1 MSSSITAYKEKA
13 LQILTVLL
21 PSLAAGF
28 FRQRGN
34 VFGLGDFH
42 KESGTL
48 VTQHDMAL
56 LNKAPINNIDA
67 ERSVGSINYELE
79 RRGAKQLSA
88 AGSAHLKDK
97 SVDLTELRSVDCF
110 KDYGKKAKKANK
122 LVMEWAEA
130 QANLERAGMT
140 SKEAAK
146 VSCEKKKAF

>member
-28 FRQRGN
+28 FQQRGN
-34 VFGLGDFH
+34 VFGFGDFDP
-42 KESGTL
+42 ESGAL

-79 RRGAKQLSA
+79 RRGAK
-88 AGSAHLKDK
+88 
-97 SVDLTELRSVDCF
+97 
-110 KDYGKKAKKANK
+110 
-122 LVMEWAEA
+122 
-130 QANLERAGMT
+130 
-140 SKEAAK
+140 
-146 VSCEKKKAF
+146 